1 MQSAVTLYQKGVKEV
16 ADLKEFR
23 SVNIDL
29 EKGIYEVNGRDIS
42 KSGKELHLCF
52 EYGSWSLVVSEET
65 IYSSDHKIKG

>member
-1 MQSAVTLYQKGVKEV
+1 MGGGKEV

-29 EKGIYEVNGRDIS
+29 EKGIYEVNGKDIS

-52 EYGSWSLVVSEET
+52 EDGSWSLVVSEET